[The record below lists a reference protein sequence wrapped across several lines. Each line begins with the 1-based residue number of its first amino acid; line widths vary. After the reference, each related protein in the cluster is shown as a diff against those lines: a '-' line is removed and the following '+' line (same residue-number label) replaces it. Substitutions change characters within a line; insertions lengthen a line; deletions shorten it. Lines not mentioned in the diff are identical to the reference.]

1 MRVRSGLVLLVVLL
15 AMGLGAP
22 PVAHAQATTTTH
34 TGTLVDGATW
44 QIRVPADWNGTLL
57 LYSHGYRAPGSPNP
71 AQDASDPVTG
81 GWLLDHGFA
90 LAGSAYASTGW
101 AVKEALADQ
110 AAVLDA
116 FEATVGHPRRTIAWG
131 DSLGGIITAGLVQR
145 IGERLDGALPACG
158 VVAGAVATWN
168 QALDASFAF
177 KLLVAPDSAL
187 QLVHIT
193 DPTANLALAR
203 QALAAAQATPA
214 GRARIALVAALNDTP
229 GWADPTGPEP
239 APDDYATQQQH
250 QFANLNGTFPFP
262 FAFRAELEAR
272 AGGNPSW
279 NLGVD
284 YVRQLQRSVNRA
296 QVEALYQQA
305 GLSLADDLST
315 LNRAPRI
322 APDLDALGYAIRNIT
337 FNGRLGGVP
346 VLAMHT
352 TGDPLV
358 VAQQERAYAQAVRAA
373 GNAGLLRQAFVHRAG
388 HCSFTPAERISALQA
403 LLHRVE
409 VGTWG
414 DTTAPQQLNPAAEA
428 LGPTLNL
435 LLLSATAQV
444 PTPPAFLDYAPAPF
458 LRPFNLPPFV
468 ANVADPLGAAAY
480 ALQARPN

>member
-1 MRVRSGLVLLVVLL
+1 VRVRSGLVLLVVLL
-15 AMGLGAP
+15 AMALGVV
-22 PVAHAQATTTTH
+22 PVAHAQATVTTH
-34 TGTLVDGATW
+34 TGTLADGATW
-44 QIRVPADWNGTLL
+44 QIRVPAAWNGTLL
-57 LYSHGYRAPGSPNP
+57 LYSHGYRAPGSPTNP
-71 AQDASDPVTG
+71 AQDVSDPVTG

-90 LAGSAYASTGW
+90 LAGSSYASTGW

-116 FEATVGHPRRTIAWG
+116 FEATVGQPRQTIAWG
-131 DSLGGIITAGLVQR
+131 ESLGGMVTAGLVQR
-145 IGERLDGALPACG
+145 IPRRLDGALPLCG

-177 KLLVAPDSAL
+177 KVLVAPDSAL
-187 QLVHIT
+187 ELVHIS
-193 DPTANLALAR
+193 DPAANLALAT

-229 GWADPTGPEP
+229 GWANPAGPEP
-239 APDDYATQQQH
+239 APGDYTARQLNQY
-250 QFANLNGTFPFP
+250 ANLNGTFAFP

-284 YVRQLQRSVNRA
+284 YARQLERSVDRA
-296 QVEALYQQA
+296 EVEALYQQA
-305 GLSLADDLST
+305 GLDLAADLRT

-322 APDLDALGYAIRNIT
+322 APDLDAVGYAIRNIS

-346 VLAMHT
+346 VLTMHT

-358 VAQQERAYAQAVRAA
+358 VVQQERAYAQAVGAA

-388 HCSFTPAERISALQA
+388 HCTFTPAERIGALQA
-403 LLHRVE
+403 LLHRV
-409 VGTWG
+409 
-414 DTTAPQQLNPAAEA
+414 DTGSWDDAATPERLNPAAEV
-428 LGPTLNL
+428 LGPTLNVL
-435 LLLSATAQV
+435 LLGGAPV
-444 PTPPAFLDYAPAPF
+444 PTPPAFLAYAPAPY

-468 ANVADPLGAAAY
+468 ANVADPLRLDAAA
-480 ALQARPN
+480 

>member
-1 MRVRSGLVLLVVLL
+1 VNSRSRLLLLVVLL
-15 AMGLGAP
+15 AVGLAGVAP
-22 PVAHAQATTTTH
+22 ARAQAATTY
-34 TGTLVDGATW
+34 TGTLPDGATW
-44 QIRVPADWNGTLL
+44 QIRVPATWNGTLL

-71 AQDASDPVTG
+71 AQDVSDPVTG

-90 LAGSAYASTGW
+90 LAGSSYASTGW
-101 AVKEALADQ
+101 AIKEALADQ

-116 FEATVGHPRRTIAWG
+116 FEATVAHPRRTIAWG
-131 DSLGGIITAGLVQR
+131 DSLGGMVTAGLVQR

-193 DPTANLALAR
+193 DPAANLAVAR

-214 GRARIALVAALNDTP
+214 GRARIALVAALNNTP

-239 APDDYATQQQH
+239 APDDYTTQQQH

-322 APDLDALGYAIRNIT
+322 APDLDAVGYAIRNIV

-388 HCSFTPAERISALQA
+388 HCTFTPAERISALQA
-403 LLHRVE
+403 LLQRVDS
-409 VGTWG
+409 GTWG

-444 PTPPAFLDYAPAPF
+444 PTPPAFLDYAPAPY

-468 ANVADPLGAAAY
+468 ANVADPLQLGAAA
-480 ALQARPN
+480 

>member
-1 MRVRSGLVLLVVLL
+1 VRVRSGLVLLVALL
-15 AMGLGAP
+15 AVALGGV
-22 PVAHAQATTTTH
+22 PVAHGQATVTTS
-34 TGTLVDGATW
+34 TGTLADGATW

-57 LYSHGYRAPGSPNP
+57 LYSHGYRAPGSPNL
-71 AQDASDPVTG
+71 AQDASDSLTG

-90 LAGSAYASTGW
+90 LAGSSYASTGW
-101 AVKEALADQ
+101 AVNEALADQ

-116 FEATVGHPRRTIAWG
+116 FESTVGRPRRTVAWG
-131 DSLGGIITAGLVQR
+131 DSLGGMVTAGLVQR
-145 IGERLDGALPACG
+145 IPERLDGALPACG

-168 QALDASFAF
+168 QALDAAFAF
-177 KLLVAPDSAL
+177 KVLVAPGSAL

-193 DPTANLALAR
+193 DPTGNLALAR

-239 APDDYATQQQH
+239 APGDHPAQELNQY
-250 QFANLNGTFPFP
+250 ANLNGTFPFP

-284 YVRQLQRSVNRA
+284 YARQLERSVDRDE
-296 QVEALYQQA
+296 VEALYGLA
-305 GLSLADDLST
+305 GLSLADDLRA

-322 APDLDALGYAIRNIT
+322 APDLEAVGYAIRNIA

-346 VLAMHT
+346 VLTVHT

-373 GNAGLLRQAFVHRAG
+373 GDTGLLRQAFVHRAG
-388 HCSFTPAERISALQA
+388 HCSFTPAERIAALQA
-403 LLHRVE
+403 LLHRV
-409 VGTWG
+409 
-414 DTTAPQQLNPAAEA
+414 DTGSWDDAAAPDQLNPAAAA
-428 LGPTLNL
+428 LGPGLNL
-435 LLLSATAQV
+435 L
-444 PTPPAFLDYAPAPF
+444 PPAFLAYAPAPY

-468 ANVADPLGAAAY
+468 ANVDHPLRLDTAA
-480 ALQARPN
+480 

>member
-1 MRVRSGLVLLVVLL
+1 VSSRSRLLLLVVLL
-15 AMGLGAP
+15 AVGLAGVAP
-22 PVAHAQATTTTH
+22 ARAQATTTY
-34 TGTLVDGATW
+34 TGILPDGATW
-44 QIRVPADWNGTLL
+44 QIRVPAAWNGTLL

-71 AQDASDPVTG
+71 AQDVSDPVTG

-90 LAGSAYASTGW
+90 LAGSSYASTGW
-101 AVKEALADQ
+101 AIKEALADQ

-116 FEATVGHPRRTIAWG
+116 FVEATVAHPRRTIAWG
-131 DSLGGIITAGLVQR
+131 DSLGGIVTAGLVQR

-177 KLLVAPDSAL
+177 KVLVAPDSAL

-193 DPTANLALAR
+193 DPTGNLAVAR
-203 QALAAAQATPA
+203 QALAVAQATPA

-229 GWADPTGPEP
+229 GWADPTAPEP
-239 APDDYATQQQH
+239 APDDYATQEQH

-305 GLSLADDLST
+305 GLSLTEDLRT

-322 APDLDALGYAIRNIT
+322 APDLDAVGYAIRNIA

-358 VAQQERAYAQAVRAA
+358 VAQQSAPTPRRSGPPA
-373 GNAGLLRQAFVHRAG
+373 
-388 HCSFTPAERISALQA
+388 TPACSA
-403 LLHRVE
+403 RRSSI
-409 VGTWG
+409 
-414 DTTAPQQLNPAAEA
+414 AP
-428 LGPTLNL
+428 
-435 LLLSATAQV
+435 ATAAS
-444 PTPPAFLDYAPAPF
+444 PRPSGSAPSRRCCSGWTLGLGATPPPPSSSTPPP
-458 LRPFNLPPFV
+458 RPS
-468 ANVADPLGAAAY
+468 G
-480 ALQARPN
+480 RP

>member
-1 MRVRSGLVLLVVLL
+1 VRARSGLVLLVVLL
-15 AMGLGAP
+15 AVALGGVPA
-22 PVAHAQATTTTH
+22 AHAQAAVTTS
-34 TGTLVDGATW
+34 TGTLADGATW

-71 AQDASDPVTG
+71 AQDVSDPVTG

-90 LAGSAYASTGW
+90 LAGSSYASTGW
-101 AVKEALADQ
+101 AIKEALADQ

-116 FEATVGHPRRTIAWG
+116 FEATVGHPRQTIAWG
-131 DSLGGIITAGLVQR
+131 DSLGGMVTAGLVQR
-145 IGERLDGALPACG
+145 IPERLDGALPACG

-168 QALDASFAF
+168 QALDAAFAF
-177 KLLVAPDSAL
+177 KLLLAPDSAL

-193 DPTANLALAR
+193 DPAGNLALAR
-203 QALAAAQATPA
+203 QALAAAQATAA
-214 GRARIALVAALNDTP
+214 GRARIALVAALNNTP
-229 GWADPTGPEP
+229 GWADPTAPEP
-239 APDDYATQQQH
+239 APDDHTAQQLNQY
-250 QFANLNGTFPFP
+250 ANLNGTFAFP

-284 YVRQLQRSVNRA
+284 YARQLERSADRDEV
-296 QVEALYQQA
+296 QALYGQA
-305 GLSLADDLST
+305 GLSLADDLRA
-315 LNRAPRI
+315 LNLAPRI
-322 APDLDALGYAIRNIT
+322 APDLDAVGYAIRNIV

-403 LLHRVE
+403 LLQRVDI
-409 VGTWG
+409 GSWG
-414 DTTAPQQLNPAAEA
+414 DATAPERLNPAAEA
-428 LGPTLNL
+428 LGPLNVL
-435 LLLSATAQV
+435 LISPTPV
-444 PTPPAFLDYAPAPF
+444 PTPPAFLAYTPGPY

-468 ANVADPLGAAAY
+468 ANVADPLRLDTAA
-480 ALQARPN
+480 

>member
-1 MRVRSGLVLLVVLL
+1 M
-15 AMGLGAP
+15 
-22 PVAHAQATTTTH
+22 
-34 TGTLVDGATW
+34 
-44 QIRVPADWNGTLL
+44 
-57 LYSHGYRAPGSPNP
+57 
-71 AQDASDPVTG
+71 TG

-90 LAGSAYASTGW
+90 LAGSSYASTGW

-131 DSLGGIITAGLVQR
+131 DSLGGIVTAGLVQR

-177 KLLVAPDSAL
+177 KVLVAPDSAL

-193 DPTANLALAR
+193 DPTANLAVAR
-203 QALAAAQATPA
+203 QALAAAQATPD

-239 APDDYATQQQH
+239 APDDYAIQEQH

-305 GLSLADDLST
+305 GLSLADDLRT

-322 APDLDALGYAIRNIT
+322 APDLDAVGYAIRNIA

-358 VAQQERAYAQAVRAA
+358 VVQQERAYAQAVRAA
-373 GNAGLLRQAFVHRAG
+373 GNASLLRQAFVHRAG
-388 HCSFTPAERISALQA
+388 HCTFTPAERISALQA

-409 VGTWG
+409 LGTW
-414 DTTAPQQLNPAAEA
+414 DDATTPGQLNPERRGTRSYSEPAAA
-428 LGPTLNL
+428 LGHRAGTNPTGLPGL
-435 LLLSATAQV
+435 RPSPLPTAVQ
-444 PTPPAFLDYAPAPF
+444 PAPLRPQRRRPAPARHRS
-458 LRPFNLPPFV
+458 LV
-468 ANVADPLGAAAY
+468 TTGAPERTPATSPKRQH
-480 ALQARPN
+480 LQADNGVRRSPQPLHTSRPSYGPSRTRHSPACRIAW

>member
-1 MRVRSGLVLLVVLL
+1 VRARSGLVLLILLL
-15 AMGLGAP
+15 AAALWAV
-22 PVAHAQATTTTH
+22 PVAGAQATTQTY
-34 TGTLVDGATW
+34 TGTLADGATW

-57 LYSHGYRAPGSPNP
+57 LYSHGYRAPGGPNP
-71 AQDASDPVTG
+71 AQDVSDPVTG

-90 LAGSAYASTGW
+90 LAGSSYAATGW
-101 AVKEALADQ
+101 AVKEALVDQ

-131 DSLGGIITAGLVQR
+131 ESLGGMVTAGLVQR
-145 IGERLDGALPACG
+145 VPGRLDGALPACG

-168 QALDASFAF
+168 QALDAAFAF
-177 KLLVAPDSAL
+177 KVLLAPDSAL

-193 DPTANLALAR
+193 DPAANLALAR
-203 QALAAAQATPA
+203 QVLAAAQATPA
-214 GRARIALVAALNDTP
+214 GRARLALVAALNDTP
-229 GWADPTGPEP
+229 GWADPTAPEP
-239 APDDYATQQQH
+239 APADYAARQLQRY
-250 QFANLNGTFPFP
+250 ANLNGTFPFP

-284 YVRQLQRSVNRA
+284 YARQLQRSVDRDE
-296 QVEALYQQA
+296 VEALYHQA
-305 GLSLADDLST
+305 GLDLAADLRT

-322 APDLDALGYAIRNIT
+322 APDLDAVGYAIRNIV

-346 VLAMHT
+346 VLTLHT

-358 VAQQERAYAQAVRAA
+358 VVQQERAYAQAVRAA

-388 HCSFTPAERISALQA
+388 HCSFTPAERIAALQA

-409 VGTWG
+409 TGAW
-414 DTTAPQQLNPAAEA
+414 DDAAAPEPLNRSAAA
-428 LGPTLNL
+428 LGPALNV
-435 LLLSATAQV
+435 LLSATAQV
-444 PTPPAFLDYAPAPF
+444 PTDPAFLAYAPAPY

-468 ANVADPLGAAAY
+468 ANLADPLRLDTAA
-480 ALQARPN
+480 

>member
-1 MRVRSGLVLLVVLL
+1 MRARSGLVVLAVLL
-15 AMGLGAP
+15 ALALGGL
-22 PVAHAQATTTTH
+22 PVAHADEATTY
-34 TGTLVDGATW
+34 TGTLADGATW

-71 AQDASDPVTG
+71 AQDVSDPVTG

-90 LAGSAYASTGW
+90 LAGSSYASTGW

-116 FEATVGHPRRTIAWG
+116 FEATVGQPRRTIAWG
-131 DSLGGIITAGLVQR
+131 DSLGGMVTAGLVQR
-145 IGERLDGALPACG
+145 IPERLDGALPACG
-158 VVAGAVATWN
+158 VVAGAVGTWN
-168 QALDASFAF
+168 QALDAAFAF
-177 KLLVAPDSAL
+177 KVLLAPDSAL

-193 DPTANLALAR
+193 DPAGNLALAR
-203 QALAAAQATPA
+203 QALAAAQASAA
-214 GRARIALVAALNDTP
+214 GRARIALVAALNNTP

-239 APDDYATQQQH
+239 APDDYATQQLNQY
-250 QFANLNGTFPFP
+250 ANLNGTFPFP

-284 YVRQLQRSVNRA
+284 YARQLERSVDRA
-296 QVEALYQQA
+296 EVEALYAQA
-305 GLSLADDLST
+305 GLDLAGDLLA

-322 APDLDALGYAIRNIT
+322 APDLDAVGYAIRNIV

-346 VLAMHT
+346 VLTLHT

-358 VAQQERAYAQAVRAA
+358 VVQQERAYAQAVRAA

-388 HCSFTPAERISALQA
+388 HCSFTPAERIGVLQA
-403 LLHRVE
+403 LLERVDT
-409 VGTWG
+409 GSWG
-414 DTTAPQQLNPAAEA
+414 DATAPERLNATAEA
-428 LGPTLNL
+428 LGPLNVL
-435 LLLSATAQV
+435 LVSATVQV
-444 PTPPAFLDYAPAPF
+444 PTPPAFLPYTPGPY

-468 ANVADPLGAAAY
+468 ANVADPLRLDTAA
-480 ALQARPN
+480 

>member
-1 MRVRSGLVLLVVLL
+1 VRARSGLVLLVLLL
-15 AMGLGAP
+15 ATAIGAV
-22 PVAHAQATTTTH
+22 PVARAQAATTTW
-34 TGTLVDGATW
+34 TGALADGATW

-71 AQDASDPVTG
+71 AQDVSDPVTG

-90 LAGSAYASTGW
+90 LAGSSYASTGW
-101 AVKEALADQ
+101 AIKEALADQ

-131 DSLGGIITAGLVQR
+131 DSLGGMVTAGLVQR
-145 IGERLDGALPACG
+145 VPGRLDGALPACG

-168 QALDASFAF
+168 QALDAVFAF
-177 KLLVAPDSAL
+177 KVLLAPDSAL

-193 DPTANLALAR
+193 DPARNLALAR
-203 QALAAAQATPA
+203 EVLAAAQATPA
-214 GRARIALVAALNDTP
+214 GRARLALVAALNDTP
-229 GWADPTGPEP
+229 GWADPTAPEP
-239 APDDYATQQQH
+239 APDDYAARQLSQY
-250 QFANLNGTFPFP
+250 ANLNGTFPFP
-262 FAFRAELEAR
+262 FAFRADLEAR

-284 YVRQLQRSVNRA
+284 YARQLQRSVNRDE
-296 QVEALYQQA
+296 VEALYQQA
-305 GLSLADDLST
+305 GLDLAADLHT

-322 APDLDALGYAIRNIT
+322 APDLDAVGYAIRNIV

-346 VLAMHT
+346 VLTLHT

-358 VAQQERAYAQAVRAA
+358 VVQQERAYAQAVRAA
-373 GNAGLLRQAFVHRAG
+373 GD
-388 HCSFTPAERISALQA
+388 TA

-409 VGTWG
+409 TGAW
-414 DTTAPQQLNPAAEA
+414 DDAAAPEPLNQSAAA
-428 LGPTLNL
+428 LGPALNV

-444 PTPPAFLDYAPAPF
+444 PTGPAFLAYAPAPY

-468 ANVADPLGAAAY
+468 ANVADPLRLDTAA
-480 ALQARPN
+480 